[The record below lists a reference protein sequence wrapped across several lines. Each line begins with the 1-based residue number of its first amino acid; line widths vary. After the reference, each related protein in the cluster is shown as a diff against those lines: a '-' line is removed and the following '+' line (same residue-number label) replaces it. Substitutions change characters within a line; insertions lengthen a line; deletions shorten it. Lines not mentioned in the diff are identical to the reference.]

1 MVADAPLTYVIV
13 IVVLTILVALLFIV
27 RDKYSKLRSKHNQ
40 PKRIKNE
47 LMFHRDMIWL
57 MRKIPMTLYIV
68 RAKPKNDLSGLRKEL
83 ESGKISKLR
92 PFGETLHHGLKNARF
107 DTSNNYV
114 MWVEE
119 DYCSPPL
126 AMERESVLDKYFDDI
141 TVERVSSQKEDGK
154 ALTISHYFGV
164 NDTAP

>member
-1 MVADAPLTYVIV
+1 
-13 IVVLTILVALLFIV
+13 
-27 RDKYSKLRSKHNQ
+27 
-40 PKRIKNE
+40 
-47 LMFHRDMIWL
+47 
-57 MRKIPMTLYIV
+57 MTLYIV

-92 PFGETLHHGLKNARF
+92 PFGDSLHHGLQNARF

-126 AMERESVLDKYFDDI
+126 AMERESVLDRYFEDI
-141 TVERVSSQKEDGK
+141 TVERVSSQKDGWK
-154 ALTISHYFGV
+154 SLDYMPMLWSQ
-164 NDTAP
+164 